1 MKRMTILDNA
11 MLLIIAGTVIV
22 GVIGFIV
29 VTFKEKK

>member
-11 MLLIIAGTVIV
+11 MLLIIAGTVLV

-29 VTFKEKK
+29 VTFKGRK

>member
-1 MKRMTILDNA
+1 MTILDNA